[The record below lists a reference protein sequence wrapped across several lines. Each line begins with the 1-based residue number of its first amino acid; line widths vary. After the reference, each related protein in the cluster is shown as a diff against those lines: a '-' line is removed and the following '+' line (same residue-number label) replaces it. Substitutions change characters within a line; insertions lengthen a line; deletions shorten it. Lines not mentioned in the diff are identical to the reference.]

1 MIITVIAMLFLAMG
15 LGALIVPRS
24 FLAVFDIQAGTAAAR
39 NEIQAVYGGYG
50 IAMCALLW
58 WSRQQPQWA
67 EGIWLT
73 VAVALAGM
81 AAGRLMGLVR
91 EPTWRWPVWLFLA
104 IEAGL
109 ALLLFRQAG
118 VI

>member
-1 MIITVIAMLFLAMG
+1 MMITVIAILFLAMG
-15 LGALIVPRS
+15 LGALLVPRT
-24 FLAVFDIQAGTAAAR
+24 FLAVFDIQAATAAAR

-50 IAMCALLW
+50 VAMCALLW

-73 VAVALAGM
+73 VGVALAGM
-81 AAGRLMGLVR
+81 AAGRLVGLVR
-91 EPTWRWPVWLFLA
+91 EPTRRWPVWLFLG

-109 ALLLFRQAG
+109 ALVLCRQAG

>member
-1 MIITVIAMLFLAMG
+1 MIITVIAILFLAMG
-15 LGALIVPRS
+15 LGALIVPRT

-50 IAMCALLW
+50 VAMFVLLR
-58 WSRQQPQWA
+58 WSQQQPQWA

-73 VAVALAGM
+73 VGVALAGM
-81 AAGRLMGLVR
+81 AMGRLVGLVR
-91 EPTWRWPVWLFLA
+91 EPTRRWPVWLFLG

-118 VI
+118 VV